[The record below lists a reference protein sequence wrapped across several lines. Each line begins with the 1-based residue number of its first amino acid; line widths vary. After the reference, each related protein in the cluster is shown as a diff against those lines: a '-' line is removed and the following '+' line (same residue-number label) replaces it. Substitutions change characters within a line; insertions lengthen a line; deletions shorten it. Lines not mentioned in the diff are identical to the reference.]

1 MYVYPLANGIII
13 IILLFTA
20 YSGKVLGIIQS
31 SHVGGG
37 GLKPGS
43 TSVAAKVNTDLRR
56 VLASSGEEKV
66 SSTSTSESKSKR
78 SKKGSTATATSV
90 YDASKEKRGGDRNG
104 SKQSQP
110 SKLSPAE

>member
-1 MYVYPLANGIII
+1 MVYYYFYFA
-13 IILLFTA
+13 ILYI

-37 GLKPGS
+37 LKAGS

-66 SSTSTSESKSKR
+66 SSTSTNDSKSKR
-78 SKKGSTATATSV
+78 SKKGLTASYYCV
-90 YDASKEKRGGDRNG
+90 WR
-104 SKQSQP
+104 
-110 SKLSPAE
+110 

>member
-1 MYVYPLANGIII
+1 MYVYPLANGIMI

-37 GLKPGS
+37 LKPDS
-43 TSVAAKVNTDLRR
+43 SSVAAKVNTDLRR

-78 SKKGSTATATSV
+78 SKKGLTATAV
-90 YDASKEKRGGDRNG
+90 CDASKEKRGGDRNG
-104 SKQSQP
+104 SKQSTLKP
-110 SKLSPAE
+110 SPAE